1 MKIIHCSD
9 LHLDSKID
17 GLPTEKS
24 KIRRLEVVQ
33 SFERLCAFAMDNEV
47 KVIIIAGDAFDTKK
61 ITIKTREKLISLIQ
75 SFSGID
81 FIFLCGNHDKNAF
94 ISSFNVAPQNLKFFT
109 DKWEY
114 FYYDNVCITGIINE
128 NNNLDLSYANLSL
141 KENNFNIVVLHGQI
155 AGYVS
160 STESENISLPLLKN
174 KNIDYL
180 ALGHIHTYSK
190 GSLGDRGVY
199 AYSGCLEGRGFDE
212 LGKKGF
218 VLIDTDKKDFI
229 SFVPFS
235 KRALYEVEVD
245 LLGCNDYFDY
255 KNKILNTLKQNYD
268 KDSIIK
274 LVLVGERT
282 PDFEIYKD
290 ELALSLENLFFFT
303 KIVDKTQIK
312 LEKSFYETDKSVRG
326 EFVRLIA
333 ESDLDEETKKRV
345 LMYGLN
351 ALKGEI

>member
-33 SFERLCAFAMDNEV
+33 SFERLCTFALNNEV

-75 SFSGID
+75 SCSEID

-94 ISSFNVAPQNLKFFT
+94 ISSFLVVPHNLKFFT

-114 FYYDNVCITGIINE
+114 FHYDNVCITGIINE
-128 NNNLDLSYANLSL
+128 NSNLELSYGNLLL
-141 KENNFNIVVLHGQI
+141 KENNFNIVALHGQI

-160 STESENISLPLLKN
+160 STGAENISLPLLKN

-180 ALGHIHTYSK
+180 ALGHIHSFVK
-190 GSLGDRGVY
+190 GSLDNRGIY

-218 VLIDTDKKDFI
+218 ILIDTDKNDFI

-235 KRALYEVEVD
+235 KRVLYEVEVD
-245 LLGCNDYFDY
+245 ILGCNDYFDY
-255 KNKILNTLKQNYD
+255 KNKILSLLKKNYD

-290 ELALSLENLFFFT
+290 ELALSLENEFFFT

-333 ESDLDEETKKRV
+333 ESDLDDETKKRV

-351 ALKGEI
+351 ALRGEI

>member
-1 MKIIHCSD
+1 M
-9 LHLDSKID
+9 
-17 GLPTEKS
+17 
-24 KIRRLEVVQ
+24 
-33 SFERLCAFAMDNEV
+33 
-47 KVIIIAGDAFDTKK
+47 
-61 ITIKTREKLISLIQ
+61 
-75 SFSGID
+75 
-81 FIFLCGNHDKNAF
+81 
-94 ISSFNVAPQNLKFFT
+94 
-109 DKWEY
+109 
-114 FYYDNVCITGIINE
+114 
-128 NNNLDLSYANLSL
+128 
-141 KENNFNIVVLHGQI
+141 
-155 AGYVS
+155 
-160 STESENISLPLLKN
+160 
-174 KNIDYL
+174 
-180 ALGHIHTYSK
+180 
-190 GSLGDRGVY
+190 
-199 AYSGCLEGRGFDE
+199 
-212 LGKKGF
+212 
-218 VLIDTDKKDFI
+218 
-229 SFVPFS
+229 PFS
-235 KRALYEVEVD
+235 KRALYEVEID

-333 ESDLDEETKKRV
+333 ESDLDDETKKRV